1 MGESVTR
8 PLRTRAELL
17 TYLVISQILAKS
29 TTAEW
34 LSDEQVVL
42 AARKWHRVKG
52 GRDDW
57 LERIKISGSAQR
69 VAESIVKFVPLTLTC
84 RGAVELCSVNP
95 RLDFREA
102 YVRTVYRYCIDY
114 IVDMRTTI

>member
-1 MGESVTR
+1 MTR

-17 TYLVISQILAKS
+17 TYLVISQILQKS

-42 AARKWHRVKG
+42 AARRWHRVKG

-57 LERIKISGSAQR
+57 LERIKISGRAR
-69 VAESIVKFVPLTLTC
+69 AVAENLAAFVPLTLTC
-84 RGAVELCSVNP
+84 RGAVELFAVIP
-95 RLDFREA
+95 RLDFREP
-102 YVRTVYRYCIDY
+102 YVRTVYRYCVDY
-114 IVDMRTTI
+114 IVDMQTTI